1 MCFISSLHRCLYH
14 VRHHIRC
21 LRHKEAHTAAPE
33 FPAYWDSKIRIQFK
47 EPGSGASGHRGG
59 SEWVCLREARSQ
71 HGCRMLQWFSGRTT
85 GSMTR
90 AVAEEPNEQT
100 TTERPQDVKG
110 PPQPVFHTPISSIFS
125 AFSME
130 VSPELCDW
138 EGLQSGGRYRLQ
150 KVERPRATAGLP
162 TLCLCVFPRA
172 AFSNPLRVQG
182 NDLLVCVSEPQ
193 APAYLACGHAL
204 N

>member
-1 MCFISSLHRCLYH
+1 MSDTILDAWDTKKLTRQPLSSQRTGT
-14 VRHHIRC
+14 VRSGYN
-21 LRHKEAHTAAPE
+21 LRSPVQV
-33 FPAYWDSKIRIQFK
+33 PAGTGEGANELACER
-47 EPGSGASGHRGG
+47 PGASTDADCSNGLAEGQ
-59 SEWVCLREARSQ
+59 REAWPERWQ
-71 HGCRMLQWFSGRTT
+71 RNPTNRQPQRGPRMW
-85 GSMTR
+85 
-90 AVAEEPNEQT
+90 
-100 TTERPQDVKG
+100 KG